1 MTDKT
6 TRVITTPEVAEMRQ
20 AKATLTNLIS
30 TRAIGV
36 GQINPEPVI
45 QVLFRTLARTAIQKS
60 DRGLLYIVLADTKQ
74 VEKYVSIKTL
84 GDLDPEKW
92 DIKNYNLIQMAMENY
107 PPSKVI
113 VRTKS
118 EGEALTAVLK
128 ELEVKKITHLA
139 CPDITTLE
147 DVTVTAWVKSRIG
160 VQDIVYVTSY
170 ANNSDACAII
180 ELENKGIYKHKLGD
194 FTAQEYTVALAGA
207 VAGCPLNRS
216 LTNAVLQNLES
227 VEEAEPKNG
236 KLVLKNDDGKVRI
249 VYALNSK
256 TTFDS
261 AWKPATRK
269 IKVYEGMNI
278 VKYDIQ
284 NTFRDYWCGLY
295 INNYDNKKAFISNVN
310 KVYFKELA
318 PNVLSPDFEN
328 RLAVDFEAQKSFIVL
343 DGLDP
348 DTMSETDIYK
358 YPTGDEVHIDGQV
371 RFSDTMDNLVCQIVM

>member
-1 MTDKT
+1 MADKT
-6 TRVITTPEVAEMRQ
+6 PRATIAPEVAEMRQ
-20 AKATLTNLIS
+20 AKASLSRMMS

-45 QVLFRTLARTAIQKS
+45 QVLFKTLARTAIQKS
-60 DRGLLYIVLADTKQ
+60 DRGILYILLSDTKQ
-74 VEKYVSIKTL
+74 TEKYVSIKTL

-92 DIKNYNLIQMAMENY
+92 DVKNYNFIQMAMENY
-107 PPSKVI
+107 PPSKVV
-113 VRTKS
+113 VRTKF
-118 EGEALTAVLK
+118 EGETLNAILK

-139 CPDITTLE
+139 CPDITELE

-160 VQDIVYVTSY
+160 VQDIVYATSY
-170 ANNSDACAII
+170 ANNSDACAIVK
-180 ELENKGIYKHKLGD
+180 LKNTGVYKHKLGE

-207 VAGCPLNRS
+207 IAGCPLNRS
-216 LTNAVLQNLES
+216 LTNAVMQNLIS
-227 VEEAEPKNG
+227 VEEAEPTNG
-236 KLVLKNDDGKVRI
+236 ELVLKNDDGKVRI

-261 AWKPATRK
+261 TWKPATRK

-328 RLAVDFEAQKSFIVL
+328 RLEVDFEAQKSFIVL

-348 DTMSETDIYK
+348 DTMTETDIYK
-358 YPTGDEVHIDGQV
+358 YPTGDEVHIAGEV
-371 RFSDTMDNLVCQIVM
+371 RFSDTMDNLVCQITM